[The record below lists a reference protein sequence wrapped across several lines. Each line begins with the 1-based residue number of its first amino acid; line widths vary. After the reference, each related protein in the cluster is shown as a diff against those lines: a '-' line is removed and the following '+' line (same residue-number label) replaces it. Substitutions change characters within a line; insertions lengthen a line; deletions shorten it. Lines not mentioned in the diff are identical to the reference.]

1 MLSMR
6 EANVPV
12 KRGLGAPPSPTGH
25 NGSVDA
31 AAADLM
37 AGVGWNE
44 PAQAVEYLDR
54 IAGLPPRAQGE
65 AVFRDALPERP
76 RSVLDLGCGDG
87 RLAALV
93 LDARPSITRA
103 VAIDRSPPMLERAAE
118 RFGLDDRVR
127 VIRWDLN
134 DSIRA
139 FGTFDLVVSGF
150 AIHHLEDERKQ
161 RLFAEVARQL
171 EPGGWFFNLEVTKSS
186 TPALHQHFLEAIGR
200 TEDDPEDRLV
210 SAETQ
215 AEWMHDA
222 GLTDVHCRWRWRGFA
237 LLAGRG
243 RAR

>member
-1 MLSMR
+1 MKKT
-6 EANVPV
+6 NVPV
-12 KRGLGAPPSPTGH
+12 KRCSGRRRGPPTTMV
-25 NGSVDA
+25 SVDT
-31 AAADLM
+31 AAADAM

-54 IAGLPPRAQGE
+54 IAELAPRAQGE
-65 AVFRDALPERP
+65 TVLRDALPERP

-87 RLAALV
+87 RLAGLV

-103 VAIDRSPPMLERAAE
+103 LAIDRSPPMLERAVE
-118 RFGLDDRVR
+118 RFLLDDRVR
-127 VIRWDLN
+127 VSRWDLN
-134 DSIRA
+134 DSIRGL
-139 FGTFDLVVSGF
+139 GTFDLIVSGF

-161 RLFAEVARQL
+161 QLFAEVGDQL

-186 TPALHQHFLEAIGR
+186 TPELHRHFLEAIGR
-200 TEDDPEDRLV
+200 REEDPEDRLV
-210 SAETQ
+210 SSGTQ
-215 AEWMHDA
+215 AEWMRDA

>member
-1 MLSMR
+1 M
-6 EANVPV
+6 V
-12 KRGLGAPPSPTGH
+12 
-25 NGSVDA
+25 SVDTTA
-31 AAADLM
+31 TDPM

-54 IAGLPPRAQGE
+54 IAELPPRAQGE
-65 AVFRDALPERP
+65 AVLRDALPARP

-87 RLAALV
+87 RLAGLV

-103 VAIDRSPPMLERAAE
+103 LAIDRSPPMLERATE
-118 RFGLDDRVR
+118 RFLLDNRVR
-127 VIRWDLN
+127 VSRWDLN
-134 DSIRA
+134 DSIRGL
-139 FGTFDLVVSGF
+139 GTFDLIVSGF

-161 RLFAEVARQL
+161 HLFAEIGGQL

-210 SAETQ
+210 SAGTQ
-215 AEWMHDA
+215 AGWMRDA
-222 GLTDVHCRWRWRGFA
+222 GRTDVHCRWRWRGFA

-243 RAR
+243 RTRGRAR

>member
-1 MLSMR
+1 M
-6 EANVPV
+6 
-12 KRGLGAPPSPTGH
+12 
-25 NGSVDA
+25 GSVDA
-31 AAADLM
+31 AATDLM

-54 IAGLPPRAQGE
+54 IAELLPRAQGE
-65 AVFRDALPERP
+65 AVLRGALPADP

-87 RLAALV
+87 RVAALV

-139 FGTFDLVVSGF
+139 FGAFDLIVSGF

-161 RLFAEVARQL
+161 LLFAEVAGQL

-186 TPALHQHFLEAIGR
+186 TPALHQRFLEAIGR

-210 SAETQ
+210 SAGTQ
-215 AEWMHDA
+215 ADWMRDA

-237 LLAGRG
+237 LLAGRSCAG
-243 RAR
+243 

>member
-1 MLSMR
+1 M
-6 EANVPV
+6 V
-12 KRGLGAPPSPTGH
+12 
-25 NGSVDA
+25 SVDA
-31 AAADLM
+31 ATTDPMAAATTDPM

-54 IAGLPPRAQGE
+54 IAELAPRVQGE
-65 AVFRDALPERP
+65 AVLRKALPARS
-76 RSVLDLGCGDG
+76 RSVFDLGCGDG

-118 RFGLDDRVR
+118 RFRLDGRVR
-127 VIRWDLN
+127 VSRWDLN

-139 FGTFDLVVSGF
+139 FGTFDLIVSGF

-161 RLFAEVARQL
+161 HLFAEVGDQL

-186 TPALHQHFLEAIGR
+186 TPALHQRFLEAIGR

-210 SAETQ
+210 SAGTQ
-215 AEWMHDA
+215 AEWMRDA